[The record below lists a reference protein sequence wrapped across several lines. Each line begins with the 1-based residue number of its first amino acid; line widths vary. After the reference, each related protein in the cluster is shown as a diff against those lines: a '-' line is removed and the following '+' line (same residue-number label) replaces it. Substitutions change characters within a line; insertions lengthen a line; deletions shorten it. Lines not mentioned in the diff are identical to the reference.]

1 MEIFVKEWQRKL
13 YDIITVPYQYH
24 EIDEFVNNLVEATK
38 IKFNN
43 LCPYSSDESV
53 CLKNN
58 ITEKI
63 FDELESDAY
72 NIDSHTY
79 NYKITNQ
86 IVRRHFEKLIVPK
99 IAEEIDQTITQAKQ
113 SQKRIVIE
121 GNEGYSDG
129 YWTMT
134 IYDLLGNE
142 EFKHTVADQENKKDY
157 TFAEFLNEA
166 IQKYNVD
173 ADKALP
179 LG

>member
-1 MEIFVKEWQRKL
+1 MPDLKTLILGLE
-13 YDIITVPYQYH
+13 DIQ
-24 EIDEFVNNLVEATK
+24 ENVN
-38 IKFNN
+38 
-43 LCPYSSDESV
+43 S
-53 CLKNN
+53 NN
-58 ITEKI
+58 ISNDDIRLRNIINELKKI

-86 IVRRHFEKLIVPK
+86 IVRRHFEKLVMPK

-166 IQKYNVD
+166 IQKYKETNFPYNGV
-173 ADKALP
+173 ANKTP
-179 LG
+179 RHKKEI